1 MIVAQKAKKYLKA
14 DCISYCVLGIACR
27 AENNIDYNY
36 IVGAQFIVPLQYN
49 FV

>member
-14 DCISYCVLGIACR
+14 DYISYYVFGIACR

-36 IVGAQFIVPLQYN
+36 IVEAQ
-49 FV
+49 